1 MFPLNAWDPVLAVAL
16 GRVDIT
22 TEVSM
27 MSSHLA
33 LPRVGHLAQL
43 FHIFAYLKKRHN
55 AEMVF
60 DPSYPV
66 IQADRFPEREMEE
79 LYPDTKEEVA
89 PDAPEPLG
97 KEVVSRHW
105 VDADHA
111 GDQQVPVNMLNT
123 GFTYCTYSRLSD
135 KILNPICLPA
145 CKQISCTPA
154 PHSLILQAFYCNFS
168 EVSASC

>member
-1 MFPLNAWDPVLAVAL
+1 VEASYYGSLIGILRWAVEL

-43 FHIFAYLKKRHN
+43 FHIFAYLKNRHN

-66 IQADRFPEREMEE
+66 IQTDRFPERDWKNF
-79 LYPDTKEEVA
+79 YPDTKEEVA
-89 PDAPEPLG
+89 PDAP
-97 KEVVSRHW
+97 
-105 VDADHA
+105 
-111 GDQQVPVNMLNT
+111 
-123 GFTYCTYSRLSD
+123 
-135 KILNPICLPA
+135 
-145 CKQISCTPA
+145 
-154 PHSLILQAFYCNFS
+154 
-168 EVSASC
+168 